1 MGISWPPET
10 FLCWKLEGLAAA
22 GMRVTIASRAIF
34 DPDAKLHGV
43 ELLPLPRADEV
54 PSRGIVALRLLLSLI
69 RAPRR
74 TCWLLYEVSR
84 LPSHWQHRRLRA
96 RGQDLAHLIGSY
108 LPLLRVRP
116 DVVHFEWQSGA
127 VYHLPLFRFWRAPVV
142 TSCHGSEVSLY
153 PYVPGHEYWVQ
164 RTPEMFEAVA
174 AVHCVSESLRRG
186 VIARGLDADK
196 ARVIRQGVDPEL
208 FQPNGGPPEDPQT
221 FRVISVAWLR
231 WVKGL
236 EWAVEAVRQ
245 LAAAGVPVEL
255 TIVGNDPKDDVGE
268 PSERQRILHAVA
280 DAGLEEHVQLVERAP
295 SREVARRLQGSHVY
309 LLPSLDEGLPTVVLE
324 AMASGVPVVATDC
337 GGVSEAVTDGVEG
350 FLVPPRDAEALAA
363 ALTRL
368 WREPELRQRMGEA
381 GRRTATSRFSLAR
394 HLDEFHS
401 LYREVAGR

>member
-1 MGISWPPET
+1 MTDLLVDCGFLRHAPGGNMGVWTRVAREIGWDERFKFGSSDHGFAWNAQLAGYRLAYAPDALMQQRFRSTIWATARQHYRYGRSGPQLHARSAEPDWNRPTTGRPSVNGVGCFRTSLSSGAPARPRALGAGGRGEARKDGRQRPRAGAVFVRRRRRRQLHLLEVGISWPPET

-54 PSRGIVALRLLLSLI
+54 PGRGIVALRLLLSLI
-69 RAPRR
+69 RSSTPDVPAA
-74 TCWLLYEVSR
+74 L
-84 LPSHWQHRRLRA
+84 
-96 RGQDLAHLIGSY
+96 RGQPPSVALAAPALACARPGPRPPDRQ
-108 LPLLRVRP
+108 LPPLLRVRP

-208 FQPNGGPPEDPQT
+208 FQPNG
-221 FRVISVAWLR
+221 
-231 WVKGL
+231 
-236 EWAVEAVRQ
+236 VR
-245 LAAAGVPVEL
+245 PR
-255 TIVGNDPKDDVGE
+255 T
-268 PSERQRILHAVA
+268 
-280 DAGLEEHVQLVERAP
+280 
-295 SREVARRLQGSHVY
+295 RRH
-309 LLPSLDEGLPTVVLE
+309 
-324 AMASGVPVVATDC
+324 SG
-337 GGVSEAVTDGVEG
+337 
-350 FLVPPRDAEALAA
+350 
-363 ALTRL
+363 
-368 WREPELRQRMGEA
+368 
-381 GRRTATSRFSLAR
+381 
-394 HLDEFHS
+394 
-401 LYREVAGR
+401 